1 MGGILSSFSKRSC
14 SEAETKMALEKAQN
28 LVSSNPVMVFSKTY
42 CGFCDRVKKLL
53 KQLDANFQVME
64 LDKEADGDAIQA
76 ALLEWTGQ
84 RTVPNVFI
92 GGKHIGG
99 CDAVM
104 EKHNQGQLVPMLIEV
119 KAVNAEQKA

>member
-1 MGGILSSFSKRSC
+1 MGGLFSKKEGASR
-14 SEAETKMALEKAQN
+14 ADIDMALDKAKH
-28 LVSSNPVMVFSKTY
+28 LVSSTPVFVFSKTY
-42 CGFCDRVKKLL
+42 CGFCNRVKNLL
-53 KQLDANFQVME
+53 KELGEAYQAIE
-64 LDKEADGDAIQA
+64 LDKEPDGDAIQA

-104 EKHNQGQLVPMLIEV
+104 AKHRQGQLVPMLTDV
-119 KAVNAEQKA
+119 KAIVAEQTA

>member
-1 MGGILSSFSKRSC
+1 MGLLFSSPNKSIN
-14 SEAETKMALEKAQN
+14 EADIKMALQKAQH
-28 LVSSNPVMVFSKTY
+28 LVSSTPVFVFSKTY
-42 CGFCDRVKKLL
+42 CGYCKKVKELL
-53 KQLDANFQVME
+53 KQVGAAFQVME
-64 LDKEADGDAIQA
+64 LDEESDGDAIQA

-104 EKHNQGQLVPMLIEV
+104 AKHQQGQLVPMLV
-119 KAVNAEQKA
+119 DAKAIVAEQTA